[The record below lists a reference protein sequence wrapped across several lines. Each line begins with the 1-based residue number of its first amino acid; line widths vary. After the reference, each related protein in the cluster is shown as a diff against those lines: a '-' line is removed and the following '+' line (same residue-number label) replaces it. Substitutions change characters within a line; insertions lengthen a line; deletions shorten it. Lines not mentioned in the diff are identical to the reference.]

1 MLDARNPQSGK
12 DVSSAPEEETERE
25 LENEISRLQHETRLW
40 RLSCSAFWAMW
51 GVQRAKI
58 PDLPDFDDPTQSAA
72 VAAGPTLN
80 ISMSSGT
87 LPLVQSPIAEEDG
100 LELDADTSK
109 ATEGSADTPAAATKN
124 AEAQSNEEDE
134 EEEDE
139 FDYLG
144 YSYDRAMFFWG
155 DAVNLGLVKKHELP
169 EEVQKNMRLVDV

>member
-1 MLDARNPQSGK
+1 
-12 DVSSAPEEETERE
+12 
-25 LENEISRLQHETRLW
+25 
-40 RLSCSAFWAMW
+40 MW

-100 LELDADTSK
+100 LELETSDAKIAAQPTDKTATTDTSGDTQSK
-109 ATEGSADTPAAATKN
+109 EEG
-124 AEAQSNEEDE
+124 ED
-134 EEEDE
+134 EDE

-155 DAVNLGLVKKHELP
+155 DAVSLGLIKKHELP
-169 EEVQKNMRLVDV
+169 EEVQRNMRVVDV